1 MYIVYELG
9 FAYLSISIFYKTI
22 RSIPNFI
29 PIFTETTTTKFN
41 SIPEAP
47 RSIFFGKN
55 SQNSQKVKNN
65 QISSDGLKL
74 RNKIEE
80 ILFKHQ
86 QKTTSKTD
94 QQENN
99 KKPIVLNI
107 DENSTED
114 GDDVQPFTVVRVS
127 SSVSQVILY
136 NEM

>member
-1 MYIVYELG
+1 M
-9 FAYLSISIFYKTI
+9 
-22 RSIPNFI
+22 
-29 PIFTETTTTKFN
+29 
-41 SIPEAP
+41 
-47 RSIFFGKN
+47 
-55 SQNSQKVKNN
+55 
-65 QISSDGLKL
+65 KL

-127 SSVSQVILY
+127 SSVSQVY
-136 NEM
+136 NFIQ